1 MLNAE
6 RALIFGYRAEACDIG
21 VGESVGNLQRH
32 AEEHRE
38 DEEYR
43 HAFLLEQLEG
53 VESEGLSHRASAVV
67 AHRAWWERQRVGTEE
82 QTHDAAGE
90 ELVVVLL
97 IAHQVDK
104 PHHADETDGA
114 ECAYRRKH
122 LHGVESGTLESAV
135 GNGVGEREGR
145 HVERHAAGVEC
156 EQRCKLRLA
165 AGGHAVVARGNH
177 ECGGDDVAR
186 AQQLLCRD
194 VAVGEDSHQRRHE
207 ERHDALHCVKHS
219 DVFTHSDAE
228 QVGSH

>member
-1 MLNAE
+1 MKNIAMRFCLNRQKASSPSDCAIE
-6 RALIFGYRAEACDIG
+6 P
-21 VGESVGNLQRH
+21 
-32 AEEHRE
+32 
-38 DEEYR
+38 
-43 HAFLLEQLEG
+43 
-53 VESEGLSHRASAVV
+53 SAVV

-82 QTHDAAGE
+82 QTHGAAGE

-97 IAHQVDK
+97 ESHQVDK

-114 ECAYRRKH
+114 ESAYRRKH

-145 HVERHAAGVEC
+145 HVERHAAGVER

-186 AQQLLCRD
+186 AQQASVPGRS
-194 VAVGEDSHQRRHE
+194 GRRGFPS
-207 ERHDALHCVKHS
+207 AP
-219 DVFTHSDAE
+219 A
-228 QVGSH
+228 